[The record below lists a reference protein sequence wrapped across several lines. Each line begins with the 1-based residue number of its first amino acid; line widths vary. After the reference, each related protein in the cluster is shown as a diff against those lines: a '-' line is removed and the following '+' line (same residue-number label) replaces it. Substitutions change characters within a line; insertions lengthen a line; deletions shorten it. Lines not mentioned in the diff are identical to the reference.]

1 MANRNRIP
9 TVFSIYMLDVI
20 CCALG
25 CVILLWQLSNMEAEQ
40 QTEAAQKG
48 EEAARLALA
57 RWRQANSEVD
67 SATAEI
73 ESLRAALLA
82 AQSKDE
88 RLSIDLARTTKQRD
102 NAKQERDE
110 ANRVITLR
118 KKEYDALR
126 DAWLLSEAMLK
137 GSRGDL
143 EKLRDQHKLATL
155 DLATKIKTNA
165 ELLLQISAADKKTQA
180 LAKLTGVQTIDA
192 QEAAK
197 RLQEQLARLQ
207 NIELKNKD
215 LDKQA
220 GELRATR
227 KDALNKAVLS
237 ALRVKVLE
245 QDLDKARKD
254 LVASGDQISAF
265 QKQLG
270 AVSRAV
276 DDTKATIAGLQ
287 GEKALLS
294 ARVRAIQ
301 AEADQRFAGI
311 ALTGKNVLF
320 LVDMSGSMAMT
331 DESTLDPEKWPLV
344 CETVAQLMRSL
355 KDLQFYQVL
364 LFSDKVR
371 YPMGKPATWL
381 RYNPTE
387 TPKQVAATLKTIKP
401 EGETNMYA
409 VFAEAFRYR
418 EAALDTIYVLSDGL
432 PNAGEGL
439 PTGADKLSENERNTI
454 LSKHLR
460 NKLKNDWNR
469 PLATQKRVR
478 INSIGYFFESPDVGA
493 FLWALSRE
501 HDGSFVGMS
510 K

>member
-1 MANRNRIP
+1 MVNRNRIP
-9 TVFSIYMLDVI
+9 AVFSIYMLDVI

-25 CVILLWQLSNMEAEQ
+25 CVILLWQLSHMEAEE
-40 QTEAAQKG
+40 QTERATSVS
-48 EEAARLALA
+48 
-57 RWRQANSEVD
+57 SEV
-67 SATAEI
+67 A
-73 ESLRAALLA
+73 SLRLALLA

-88 RLSIDLARTTKQRD
+88 RLSVEIERT
-102 NAKQERDE
+102 AKERDE
-110 ANRVITLR
+110 ANLAVVLR

-143 EKLRDQHKLATL
+143 EKLRDQHKLAAL
-155 DLATKIKTNA
+155 DLAGKIKTNA
-165 ELLLQISAADKKTQA
+165 ELLLQIAAADKKTA
-180 LAKLTGVQTIDA
+180 VLEKLAGAQKIDA

-207 NIELKNKD
+207 TIEVKNKD
-215 LDKQA
+215 LNRQAVELSADK
-220 GELRATR
+220 
-227 KDALNKAVLS
+227 KDALNKVALN

-245 QDLDKARKD
+245 QDLEKAKKD
-254 LVASGDQISAF
+254 LLASGVQIAAF
-265 QKQLG
+265 QKQFG
-270 AVSRAV
+270 ALSRSV
-276 DDTKATIAGLQ
+276 DDTKATIAALQ
-287 GEKALLS
+287 GDKAALN
-294 ARVRAIQ
+294 ARVQAIQ

-331 DESTLDPEKWPLV
+331 DENTLDPEKWPLV

-355 KDLQFYQVL
+355 KDLQYYQVL

-371 YPMGKPATWL
+371 YPMGKAATWL
-381 RYNPTE
+381 RYDPAE
-387 TPKQVAATLKTIKP
+387 TPKKAAATLNAIKP

-439 PTGADKLSENERNTI
+439 PAGADKLSENERTTI

-460 NKLKNDWNR
+460 AKLKNDWNR

>member
-48 EEAARLALA
+48 EESARLALA

-88 RLSIDLARTTKQRD
+88 RLSIEMART
-102 NAKQERDE
+102 AKDLDE
-110 ANRVITLR
+110 ATRVITLR

-126 DAWLLSEAMLK
+126 DAWMLSEALLK

-155 DLATKIKTNA
+155 DLASKIKTNA
-165 ELLLQISAADKKTQA
+165 ELLLQLSAADKKTQA
-180 LAKLTGVQTIDA
+180 LAKLTAVQKIDA

-197 RLQEQLARLQ
+197 RLREQLAHLQ

-254 LVASGDQISAF
+254 LVASSDQIAAF

-270 AVSRAV
+270 TVSRAV

-287 GEKALLS
+287 GEKAALN

-371 YPMGKPATWL
+371 YPMGKAATWL
-381 RYNPTE
+381 RYNPIE

-439 PTGADKLSENERNTI
+439 PAGADKLSENERNTI